1 DMSGLLKPYAAHKL
15 VSTLKQEIG
24 LPIHLHTHDTSGNG
38 VATLLK
44 AAEAGVDIVDVAIA
58 SMSSLTSQPSMNSVV
73 TALAGTERDT
83 GMDDRKLLPI
93 SEYWEHARKFYSGFE
108 EGLTSP
114 TTDIY
119 LYEIPGGQYT
129 NLRAQVES
137 VGLGARWS
145 EIKQNYR
152 VVNDM
157 LGDIVKVTPSS
168 KMVGDFAIFM
178 TQNNL
183 TPENFAEKGKGLAF
197 PDSIVSYFSGMMGQ
211 PEGGFPKD
219 IQAIVL
225 KGEKA
230 ITCRPG
236 EHLAPMNFDEVRETM
251 QEFCPNP
258 DMKDIV
264 SYALYPKVVKDY
276 FAHKKDHSELSGL
289 DTPIFFGGL
298 RPGEATE
305 VEIEEGKT
313 LLIKLVLIGEPDEE
327 NYRRVVFEL
336 NGSRREV
343 SILDK
348 TESKSSA
355 GVTQSLT
362 ADPNNPKDVG
372 ATLPGMVSK
381 IMVTQGKA
389 VKENDVVA
397 VIEAMKMETTIVSK
411 CSGVVGQIYVS
422 EGQPV
427 KAGEL
432 MMVIE

>member
-1 DMSGLLKPYAAHKL
+1 MSGLLKPYAAQKL
-15 VSTLKQEIG
+15 VSTLKNEIG

-44 AAEAGVDIVDVAIA
+44 AAEAGVDIVDVAIS
-58 SMSSLTSQPSMNSVV
+58 SMSSLTSQPSMNAVV
-73 TALAGTERDT
+73 TALEKHERDT
-83 GMDDRKLLPI
+83 GLDDAKLIPI
-93 SEYWEHARKFYSGFE
+93 AEYWEQARKFYSAFE
-108 EGLTSP
+108 EGLSSP

-119 LYEIPGGQYT
+119 RYEMPGGQYT
-129 NLRAQVES
+129 NLRAQVDS
-137 VGLGARWS
+137 VGLGANWK
-145 EIKQNYR
+145 EVKENYKN
-152 VVNDM
+152 VNDM

-183 TPENFAEKGKGLAF
+183 TPKNFSEKAKNLSF

-211 PEGGFPKD
+211 PQGGFPKD
-219 IQAIVL
+219 IQDIVL
-225 KGEKA
+225 KGKEA

-236 EHLAPMNFDEVRETM
+236 EHLAPIDFEKIKDEM
-251 QEFCPNP
+251 KDFCPEP
-258 DMKDIV
+258 SMQDIV
-264 SYALYPKVVKDY
+264 SYCLYPKVVKEY
-276 FAHKKDHSELSGL
+276 FVNRTENSDLSIL
-289 DTPIFFGGL
+289 DTPVFFGGL

-336 NGSRREV
+336 NGSRREII
-343 SILDK
+343 ILDK
-348 TESKSSA
+348 TEDVAHVSKA
-355 GVTQSLT
+355 PPVQT
-362 ADPNNPKDVG
+362 ADPHNIKEIG
-372 ATLPGMVSK
+372 ATLPGMISK
-381 IMVTQGKA
+381 ITVSQGSS

-397 VIEAMKMETTIVSK
+397 VIEAMKMETTIVAK
-411 CSGVVGQIYVS
+411 CAGVVGKIYVT
-422 EGQPV
+422 ENHTV